1 MTNFYLVVESLKLKH
16 FVAKSEADWILN
28 LKELG
33 WFITGRPHGKLDKTT
48 ANNEALATGDTM
60 DETETER
67 EIKDKQA
74 LATVVD
80 HLISVWKKSIHRHL
94 RPKIEHLTPP
104 ELRKSGS
111 AGSRLTEHFHILC
124 ISWKIQF
131 QIPRVT
137 SWFFFI
143 IGTWYNNSLFKLC
156 YILNGAVT
164 ESSEDVPETL
174 FI

>member
-1 MTNFYLVVESLKLKH
+1 
-16 FVAKSEADWILN
+16 
-28 LKELG
+28 
-33 WFITGRPHGKLDKTT
+33 
-48 ANNEALATGDTM
+48 M

-111 AGSRLTEHFHILC
+111 AGSRLTEHFHILIIFRNIMC
-124 ISWKIQF
+124 HTF
-131 QIPRVT
+131 QTVYN
-137 SWFFFI
+137 
-143 IGTWYNNSLFKLC
+143 TWY
-156 YILNGAVT
+156 
-164 ESSEDVPETL
+164 TL
-174 FI
+174 K